1 MTNKLL
7 KSDEFINTKLVNQ
20 KSKCYEELNK
30 YIKGDYNNH
39 IMNNLE
45 NRDKCK
51 YYNTMLCILETDA
64 ETRSKFIRELNG
76 YVIDKVEDN
85 DVNIEQGTKAWC
97 DGYNGGN
104 LPTDYLNIEFR
115 FRK

>member
-7 KSDEFINTKLVNQ
+7 KKDEFINTKLVNQ
-20 KSKCYEELNK
+20 KNKCYDELNK
-30 YIKGDYNNH
+30 YIKGEYNDH
-39 IMNNLE
+39 IMNNLGDR
-45 NRDKCK
+45 NGRK
-51 YYNTMLCILETDA
+51 YYNTMLCILETDN

-85 DVNIEQGTKAWC
+85 DVDIKQGTKAWC
-97 DGYNGGN
+97 DGYSGGN

-115 FRK
+115 FR